1 MKKIFILLLLVLMTE
16 NAFGETHFSIEKD
29 TLLSPQSAQS
39 ANIEFYFNSSF
50 AADKTRLTPASAAF
64 RLEDARIYMYGNY
77 NKDLSYNVRFRLNR
91 PFTPTSQDN
100 ASVALDMAFLTYR
113 FGKDRQWD
121 LRLGKA
127 YAMIGSY
134 EIDIHPLYEYIYGDY
149 LAYIVNPFLGVLQV
163 GYAINERHKVGLQ
176 GA

>member
-29 TLLSPQSAQS
+29 TLLSPQSAQW

-77 NKDLSYNVRFRLNR
+77 NKDLSCSFSPKSSLYTL
-91 PFTPTSQDN
+91 
-100 ASVALDMAFLTYR
+100 LTR
-113 FGKDRQWD
+113 QCFGC
-121 LRLGKA
+121 LGH
-127 YAMIGSY
+127 GFSY
-134 EIDIHPLYEYIYGDY
+134 LS
-149 LAYIVNPFLGVLQV
+149 LW
-163 GYAINERHKVGLQ
+163 
-176 GA
+176 